1 VSLCLCSSSLC
12 KILFDLP
19 LNNCRHNSYFQL
31 KFKNRRPNV
40 DKCRLELGMEQCTK
54 CKRMFEN
61 PSDICP
67 FDGHK
72 HKSDPLIGA
81 VIEGKYLLE
90 RRIGQGGMGT
100 VYAARHTKFNKQV
113 AIKILPKNFNEQNP
127 DAFRR
132 FEREAEASARIK
144 HPNAVPVID
153 FGQTSDDINY
163 LVMEYVE
170 GMPLRQILK
179 DEIKLAPERV
189 VNIARQICAG
199 ISAAH
204 NANVIHR
211 DLKPDNVMIEIVDNR
226 ETARVLDFGIAK
238 LKDSQLPN
246 LTDTGNLLGT
256 PSYMSPEQCDS
267 GKVDQRS
274 DLYSLGIM
282 LYEMLSG
289 EVPFNGPN
297 AASVIVQHVTKLA
310 RPISDV
316 CPEVPEPLARV
327 VMHTLEK
334 DPDRRPQSAADLSEQ
349 LEAALSPDANQWR
362 VVFHGLL
369 DSSQEGRQRFIDGL
383 QNNFGLSA
391 AQAEQLINAKLT
403 CVKKS
408 PSFEE
413 ANKLSERLRAIG
425 ADIRVE
431 SIISGPSLD
440 TGSRAQTNTIGSET
454 AVPTD
459 PLLVTDGFEMLSYAA
474 KKAKGQ
480 TDPLKKLPTSPIG
493 MQNVNTEE
501 VGDISEQSTIIMNGN
516 ASGSTH
522 PALTKTEAM
531 PWMLDVNGAVY
542 ENITE
547 EEIEVWIRE
556 GRVVSTNKARRGAG
570 QWYEIGSIPRFRRV
584 FDEINSQT
592 VAISSSSRSGR
603 MEVTDEKE
611 SKVLFWRLI
620 KVAVVLFVL
629 YIGGS
634 IGWLYFQ
641 RLLIQDDLR
650 AIFIDRGTNVL
661 TIREKVQT
669 ALNERGIKV
678 PEEDIHITAD
688 FLKQRASVLIDYK
701 RSLLFFPL
709 KYQAKRENTNLKITM
724 DQLAQLQDNKIEL
737 VGVTRE
743 AIARYKQELAEKRA
757 ADDQFV
763 PDRPLNERDALIL
776 GLRNC
781 ENGDCPKN
789 DLIIKAA
796 RAAQ

>member
-1 VSLCLCSSSLC
+1 
-12 KILFDLP
+12 
-19 LNNCRHNSYFQL
+19 
-31 KFKNRRPNV
+31 
-40 DKCRLELGMEQCTK
+40 MEQCIK
-54 CKRMFEN
+54 CKEKFEN
-61 PSDICP
+61 PAERCS

-72 HKSDPLIGA
+72 HKVDPMIGA
-81 VIEGKYLLE
+81 VIEGKYILE
-90 RRIGQGGMGT
+90 RRIGQGGMGA

-113 AIKILPKNFNEQNP
+113 AIKILQKNFNELSP
-127 DAFRR
+127 DAFKR

-144 HPNAVPVID
+144 HPNAVPVTD

-170 GMPLRQILK
+170 GKPLRQILSSEK
-179 DEIKLAPERV
+179 KLAPERV

-211 DLKPDNVMIEIVDNR
+211 DLKPDNIMIEIVDKR

-256 PSYMSPEQCDS
+256 PFYMSPEQCDG
-267 GKVDQRS
+267 GKIDQRS

-289 EVPFNGPN
+289 NVPFDG
-297 AASVIVQHVTKLA
+297 ASVPSIIVQHVTKLPK
-310 RPISDV
+310 PISHV
-316 CPEVPEPLARV
+316 CPEVPELLARV

-334 DPDRRPQSAADLSEQ
+334 NPDKRPQSAADLADQ

-369 DSSQEGRQRFIDGL
+369 DSSPEGRQRLIEGL
-383 QNNFGLSA
+383 QHNFGLSA
-391 AQAEQLINAKLT
+391 AKAEQLINAKPIT
-403 CVKKS
+403 VKKS
-408 PSFEE
+408 PSIEE
-413 ANKLSERLRAIG
+413 ANKVSERLRAIG
-425 ADIRVE
+425 ANVKVE
-431 SIISGPSLD
+431 SIISELTQI
-440 TGSRAQTNTIGSET
+440 TGSQTQANTIGSSA

-474 KKAKGQ
+474 KKAKDQ
-480 TDPLKKLPTSPIG
+480 TDHLQKSPTSPIG
-493 MQNVNTEE
+493 MQNVSNDG
-501 VGDISEQSTIIMNGN
+501 VGDISEQTTLAMNAN
-516 ASGSTH
+516 VSSSTH
-522 PALTKTEAM
+522 TALTKTEVM
-531 PWMLDVNGAVY
+531 PWMLDVDGVVY
-542 ENITE
+542 ENISE
-547 EEIEVWIRE
+547 EDIEVYIRE
-556 GRVVSTNKARRGAG
+556 GRIVSTSKARRGVG
-570 QWYEIGSIPRFRRV
+570 QWYEIGNIPRFRRV
-584 FDEINSQT
+584 FDEVNAQSIA
-592 VAISSSSRSGR
+592 VASSSRIGTIQVAG
-603 MEVTDEKE
+603 ENEG
-611 SKVLFWRLI
+611 KVLLWRVA
-620 KVAVVLFVL
+620 KFAVVLFVL

-650 AIFIDRGTNVL
+650 AIFLDSRTNVL
-661 TIREKVQT
+661 TIREKVRL
-669 ALNERGIKV
+669 ALDERGIKV
-678 PEEDIHITAD
+678 PDEKIHINAD
-688 FLKQRASVLIDYK
+688 FSKQSASVIIDYK

-709 KYQAKRENTNLKITM
+709 RYQAKRENTNLKITM
-724 DQLAQLQDNKIEL
+724 DQLVELQDNQIEL
-737 VGVTRE
+737 VGITRDT
-743 AIARYKQELAEKRA
+743 IARYKQELAEKKA
-757 ADDQFV
+757 TDEQFA
-763 PDRPLNERDALIL
+763 PDRPLNEKDALIL